1 MKLIAP
7 CNYPPVLLTQSSEP
21 AQAASLSSRGLLRN
35 CCRVTSLGALS
46 PLAPCPQVSPPL
58 APCLQVS
65 PPLASC
71 LQVSPLAPCLHASS
85 LWKVATG
92 SPGWGRG
99 SSTPITFS
107 RPESEEEIV
116 KIFANN
122 LHGCPCDLAG
132 CRVAAGL

>member
-1 MKLIAP
+1 MNKLIAP

-46 PLAPCPQVSPPL
+46 TLAPCPQVSPP
-58 APCLQVS
+58 P
-65 PPLASC
+65 
-71 LQVSPLAPCLHASS
+71 APCLHASS

-107 RPESEEEIV
+107 SPESEEEIV

>member
-65 PPLASC
+65 PP
-71 LQVSPLAPCLHASS
+71 PAPCLHASS

-132 CRVAAGL
+132 CRVAAGR